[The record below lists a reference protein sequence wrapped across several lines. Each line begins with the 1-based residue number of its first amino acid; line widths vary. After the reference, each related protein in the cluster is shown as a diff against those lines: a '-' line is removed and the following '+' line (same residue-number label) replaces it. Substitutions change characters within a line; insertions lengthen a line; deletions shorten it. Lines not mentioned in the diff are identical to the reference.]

1 MYTTSAIFLP
11 EVREF
16 TKSGAMQLYPGGVD
30 IRSPVVNVMRRSSHQ
45 QY

>member
-16 TKSGAMQLYPGGVD
+16 TKSGAMQLSRWCRHPFTGCQCHA
-30 IRSPVVNVMRRSSHQ
+30 PF
-45 QY
+45 